1 MARTGWRFV
10 VAGMML
16 AALADHGQAPV
27 PPAPVATA
35 LPAPD
40 LAPIAFVPF
49 GGTDPLA
56 ADKVKGQIEVAGGK
70 AVIAA
75 SGEVSAGSH
84 AALVQLTHRGEVRL
98 CATTTVALSA
108 ATPRTDDL
116 SGLMLS
122 LSHGALEARFATG
135 HNADVI
141 LTPDFRISISGP
153 GVANVDVRLG
163 DGGDTCVDNH
173 GEHPATVVVSS
184 VFEGGAYSVGAGQR
198 VMFEHGSLR
207 EVVDHEK
214 ESCGC
219 PVEAKVDEAN
229 PFPVAQSAGLA
240 PLAKAPANAT
250 VVGQENAQL
259 TATLTHEAAAE
270 TAAPA
275 AVPAV
280 APVAE
285 KKPGA
290 MARFGH
296 WLRKVFGGK

>member
-1 MARTGWRFV
+1 
-10 VAGMML
+10 
-16 AALADHGQAPV
+16 
-27 PPAPVATA
+27 
-35 LPAPD
+35 
-40 LAPIAFVPF
+40 
-49 GGTDPLA
+49 
-56 ADKVKGQIEVAGGK
+56 
-70 AVIAA
+70 
-75 SGEVSAGSH
+75 
-84 AALVQLTHRGEVRL
+84 
-98 CATTTVALSA
+98 
-108 ATPRTDDL
+108 
-116 SGLMLS
+116 
-122 LSHGALEARFATG
+122 
-135 HNADVI
+135 
-141 LTPDFRISISGP
+141 
-153 GVANVDVRLG
+153 VDVRLG

>member
-16 AALADHGQAPV
+16 AALAGHGQAPV

-207 EVVDHEK
+207 EVVDLEK

>member
-16 AALADHGQAPV
+16 AALAGHGQAPV

-250 VVGQENAQL
+250 VVGQVNAQL
-259 TATLTHEAAAE
+259 TATLRHDAAAE